1 MGKGDAKLGKENE
14 PSVMEDLFESILGA
28 IYIDSGLDM
37 APVCRSVAEMLD
49 ISDFLFSESEISKGS
64 SKSRLQEYC
73 QDKKRRLPPP
83 VYRVIGEEGP
93 DHSKSYTVEVSI
105 GEQVLARATGKSKKL
120 AEKAAADEALKI
132 LLGNG

>member
-1 MGKGDAKLGKENE
+1 
-14 PSVMEDLFESILGA
+14 MEDLFESILGA
-28 IYIDSGLDM
+28 IYIDSRLDM
-37 APVCRSVAEMLD
+37 NAVRQSVEAMLD
-49 ISDFLFSESEISKGS
+49 ISDFLFSESEIAKGS

-105 GEQVLARATGKSKKL
+105 GERVLAKASGKSKKL